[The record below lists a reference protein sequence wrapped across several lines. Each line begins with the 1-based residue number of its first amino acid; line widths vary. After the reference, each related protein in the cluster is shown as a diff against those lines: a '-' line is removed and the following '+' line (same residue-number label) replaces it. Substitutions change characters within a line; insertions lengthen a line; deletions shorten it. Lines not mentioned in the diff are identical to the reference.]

1 MSSNFPKVSVGQALA
16 FQDGSSMRSSWGTP
30 RYTFGWVV
38 ERVTP
43 TGKGVAARS
52 YTNADGTT
60 SVTRRGF
67 QHQGYETTDG
77 KDGQPNPNG
86 TVRNYGG
93 RFYQDVEGLR
103 AQMER
108 QARSR
113 AASDAL
119 NAVKLERPTRETY
132 SEESLR
138 ESLATLEALLATAR
152 AAVEAI

>member
-1 MSSNFPKVSVGQALA
+1 MSLHFPTVKVGQELA
-16 FQDGSSMRSSWGTP
+16 FEDGSSMRSSWRP
-30 RYTFGWVV
+30 ARYTFGWIV

-43 TGKGVAARS
+43 TGKGVAVRS
-52 YTNADGTT
+52 YTNADG
-60 SVTRRGF
+60 SKGALKRGF

-86 TVRNYGG
+86 AVRNYGG

-113 AASDAL
+113 VASDAL
-119 NAVKLERPTRETY
+119 NAVKLGRPARDTW
-132 SEESLR
+132 SKDSMLEEVTL
-138 ESLATLEALLATAR
+138 LEALLATAR